1 MKHFKKLAVVGALAL
16 STTVLQAQETVKM
29 ATIAPGTS
37 AYLTMTT
44 FASMVNQNQDDY
56 SITVD
61 ATGAATKHG
70 IELSKGKLDMAMS
83 SPTVIF
89 FLKNKK
95 AMYQKLDDHAEL
107 AEAQRLVMWFP
118 YGQYHILSYAD
129 SGIKTLADLKGKK
142 VFLGPPGGGAW
153 TAAYGIVKAATG
165 LDAKEGDYESVK
177 ASWSSAVQG
186 FQDRQF
192 DVFINGGIAP
202 FPQVEQLSLTSELNL
217 IGMTKEEYDA
227 NDGAQKYINGLKGRE
242 LGVIPAGIYGD
253 NVNARGDVYTLAA
266 AVGIIVRK
274 DMSDDQVYTMTKA
287 FWDNVEAARA
297 STPWL
302 AHVTLEYA
310 VKEGGMSLHPGAI
323 RYYKEAGV
331 EIPAGSM

>member
-1 MKHFKKLAVVGALAL
+1 
-16 STTVLQAQETVKM
+16 
-29 ATIAPGTS
+29 
-37 AYLTMTT
+37 
-44 FASMVNQNQDDY
+44 
-56 SITVD
+56 
-61 ATGAATKHG
+61 
-70 IELSKGKLDMAMS
+70 
-83 SPTVIF
+83 
-89 FLKNKK
+89 
-95 AMYQKLDDHAEL
+95 
-107 AEAQRLVMWFP
+107 
-118 YGQYHILSYAD
+118 
-129 SGIKTLADLKGKK
+129 
-142 VFLGPPGGGAW
+142 
-153 TAAYGIVKAATG
+153 
-165 LDAKEGDYESVK
+165 
-177 ASWSSAVQG
+177 
-186 FQDRQF
+186 
-192 DVFINGGIAP
+192 
-202 FPQVEQLSLTSELNL
+202 
-217 IGMTKEEYDA
+217 MTKEEYDA